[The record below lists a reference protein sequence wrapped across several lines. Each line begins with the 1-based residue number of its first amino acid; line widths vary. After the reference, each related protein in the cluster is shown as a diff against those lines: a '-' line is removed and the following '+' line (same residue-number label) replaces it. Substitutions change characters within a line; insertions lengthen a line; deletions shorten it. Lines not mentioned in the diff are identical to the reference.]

1 MSEKANFATNIYIV
15 ILLIPMAI
23 ILGIFIKEDLDHF
36 KYALENDPKEYV
48 IEYNGKTLS
57 AIDEIIENSDIKTA
71 IAKARFN
78 PDRKYFINDYFVI
91 IDDINKKMQ
100 IMDTENA
107 FEVFED
113 EGYKFFKT
121 NQEIEEIENV
131 EYNLSQLYVLGYRV
145 EIHTNEKIIKIKNPD
160 NRKMGTGTIS
170 LS

>member
-1 MSEKANFATNIYIV
+1 MSEKANFATNIYIA
-15 ILLIPMAI
+15 ILLISMAI

-131 EYNLSQLYVLGYRV
+131 KYNLSQLYVLGYRV

>member
-1 MSEKANFATNIYIV
+1 MSEKANFATNIYIA

-71 IAKARFN
+71 IAKARFS

-107 FEVFED
+107 FEIFED

-121 NQEIEEIENV
+121 NQEIHEIKNV
-131 EYNLSQLYVLGYRV
+131 KYNLSQLYVLGYRV

-160 NRKMGTGTIS
+160 NRKMGTGTIT